1 MISKILRKFGNFS
14 FWRSFGGSFFLCL
27 FFAQFAFSQTL
38 TGRITDTNGQPIMA
52 ASVFVHETRQ
62 GVISDADGNFQINLS
77 PGTYRLDCSFMGFS
91 PQTKTVEIR
100 ENETIFVQF
109 TLAERAFSLPEVTAT
124 SGEDPANEI
133 MRQAIARAP
142 FFQHIVKS
150 AVYETY
156 TRGTAKFTGSSALLN
171 RASGGQMDFFRDQA
185 FVQESVSRIEFT
197 APDQYDQTVLA
208 FSSTIPNDFN
218 PQSAL
223 TMGMF
228 SLYNPMLGNVVSPL
242 NPNAFSHYRFR
253 YEGFLE
259 ENGQVINR
267 IRVTPRLRD
276 ARFLEGV
283 LYIAEN
289 EWSIRHAEYTINQ
302 PFTTAT
308 YVINYSPVIDGIF
321 LPTNYQADLEMNVLG
336 ITITMNFLSS
346 IQFIDIQLNDS
357 LIQVE
362 NFQPTSERRRLLP
375 QRRDLEIRTEDRFR
389 RTVDSLAL
397 ERDSVFWSEVR
408 TVALTDDEIRSFIRR
423 DTVQAR
429 VDSLN
434 QASTNPPF
442 RPMHLVTGGRIG
454 SDSAFVRFRY
464 GGLSDLLRE
473 YNFVDGLWLGQS
485 FTFDFK
491 GRKNSGWIVS
501 PSVFWTSARQSLVW
515 QTDVSFDYAP
525 LRLGRLE
532 MSAGRT
538 SEDFSGNAGLSRMLN
553 SYYSVYYGINHA
565 RFYEKTFASI
575 SNRIDISNGLQLRVE
590 AEFADRRMLENH
602 TTWSIF
608 GRDRWQ
614 PNVPNFD
621 QPLNENYSRLARGG
635 IRLQYT
641 PELFYRIRDGRKH
654 YVRSRFPTFALAYQ
668 QGINGFSGDDY
679 STFSRLEFSVNQR
692 VSLGLF
698 DNFSYRFVAGRF
710 LNTNPF
716 NYIDYKHFHTGGV
729 WLSLA
734 DKRNSYALLPF
745 YAFSTNTSWIQA
757 FATYQSDYLL
767 LKRLPFLQGRMFSE
781 NLHANFLHTPEK
793 PFYSE
798 FGYSVNFLGNLISAG
813 VFVSFDSFQYNSVG
827 FQLSMPLLGGNRGQ
841 REIVV
846 GF

>member
-1 MISKILRKFGNFS
+1 MKSILCIIIG
-14 FWRSFGGSFFLCL
+14 L
-27 FFAQFAFSQTL
+27 FFTQFAFSQTL
-38 TGRITDTNGQPIMA
+38 RGRITDTNGQPIMA

-62 GVISDADGNFQINLS
+62 GVISDADGNFQINLPS
-77 PGTYRLDCSFMGFS
+77 GTFRLDCSFMGYN

-100 ENETIFVQF
+100 ENETLFVQF
-109 TLAERAFSLPEVTAT
+109 VLTERVFSLPEVVAT

-142 FFQHIVKS
+142 FFQHIIKS

-171 RASGGQMDFFRDQA
+171 RMSGGQMDFFSDQA

-218 PQSAL
+218 PQNAM
-223 TMGMF
+223 TTTMF

-242 NPNAFSHYRFR
+242 NPDAFSFYRFR

-276 ARFLEGV
+276 ARFMEGV

-302 PFTTAT
+302 PFAT
-308 YVINYSPVIDGIF
+308 VTNRINYSPVIEGIY
-321 LPTNYQADLEMNVLG
+321 LPANFQSDLEMNIFG
-336 ITITMNFLSS
+336 ITLNMNFLSS
-346 IQFIDIQLNDS
+346 IQYLDIQLNDS
-357 LIQVE
+357 LMQAE
-362 NFQPTSERRRLLP
+362 NFQRTPERRSRLP
-375 QRRDLEIRTEDRFR
+375 QRRDLELKDDRFLR

-408 TVALTDDEIRSFIRR
+408 TVALTEAEIQSFVRR

-429 VDSLN
+429 VDSLI
-434 QASTNPPF
+434 QAEINPRF
-442 RPMHLVTGGRIG
+442 RPSHLITGGRIG

-485 FTFDFK
+485 FTLDFK

-501 PSVFWTSARQSLVW
+501 PSVFWASARQSLVW
-515 QTDVSFDYAP
+515 QTDISFDYAP

-532 MSAGRT
+532 VSAGRI

-553 SYYSVYYGINHA
+553 SYYSLYSGVNHA
-565 RFYEKTFASI
+565 RFYEKTFARI
-575 SNRIDISNGLQLRVE
+575 SNQIDIDNGLQLRVE
-590 AEFADRRMLENH
+590 AEFANRQMLENH
-602 TTWSIF
+602 TTWNIF
-608 GRDRWQ
+608 GRENRWQ

-621 QPLNENYSRLARGG
+621 QPLNENYSRLARGSV
-635 IRLQYT
+635 RLQYT
-641 PELFYRIRDGRKH
+641 PEFFYRIRNGRKH

-668 QGINGFSGDDY
+668 QGINGFSGGDY
-679 STFSRLEFSVNQR
+679 STFSRLDFTVNQR
-692 VSLGLF
+692 ISLGLF
-698 DNFSYRFVAGRF
+698 DNFTYRVVAGRF
-710 LNTNPF
+710 FNTNPF
-716 NYIDYKHFHTGGV
+716 NYIDYKHFNTGGV
-729 WLSLA
+729 WFNFA
-734 DKRNSYALLPF
+734 DRHNSYALLPF
-745 YAFSTNTSWIQA
+745 YAFSTNTGWIQA
-757 FATYQSDYLL
+757 FATYQSDYLI

-798 FGYSVNFLGNLISAG
+798 FGYSVNFFGNVAEAG
-813 VFVSFDSFQYNSVG
+813 VFVSFDSFRYNSVG
-827 FQLSMPLLGGNRGQ
+827 FQLSMPLFNRNRQ
-841 REIVV
+841 QQEIVIS
-846 GF
+846 F